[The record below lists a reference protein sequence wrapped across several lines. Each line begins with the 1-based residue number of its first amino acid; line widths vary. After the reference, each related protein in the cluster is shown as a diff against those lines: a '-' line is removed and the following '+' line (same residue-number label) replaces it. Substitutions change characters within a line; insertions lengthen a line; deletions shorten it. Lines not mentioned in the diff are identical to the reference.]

1 MNRFAC
7 IFFSLLFHIVSN
19 SQITFQKSFGGSW
32 AENSECIYE
41 VETIKQTS
49 DNGYAICST
58 TQTYAGPSN
67 SGAYFLKLNAN
78 GDTSFVRTFYREN
91 PTRGRSVH
99 QTLEGGYILGVD
111 YNSTN
116 SGLIK
121 LDNFGNIQWS
131 KEIINFGNTYQA
143 TPLKLGGFL
152 VSGGSYL
159 GAALAKFD
167 INGNLVFC
175 KKYYHPQYYNVL
187 LYSSLECS
195 NGDIISVGYYYPV
208 GYVYALVMRL
218 DSTGNIKFSK
228 IYNIS
233 NNVSESFKSV
243 ELSDKSIVICGY
255 VQYANYN
262 RDILLIKMDSLGNT
276 IDVKT
281 IGDSYS
287 QRTTN
292 IIKDKNENLFIAG
305 QANNS
310 FSNDAGLLLKISPI
324 GNIVFSKTY
333 LNGAMCEGIDLTS
346 DNGIVMEGM
355 TSYFGNGSTDRYVFK
370 TDSNGYAGCNTI
382 DNPLPINAISN
393 YSVSNL
399 SLLNSSN
406 QFTVQNTT
414 YSVSYGT
421 QISTKCQN
429 IIGISEEKNNDY
441 EISLFPNP
449 NNGFLSIKNKYIR
462 ERIKISIYNNL
473 GQNVFNKTI
482 QNGENIFD
490 INYLLPG
497 IYTYTIQEDNIQKK
511 TGKIIKQ

>member
-1 MNRFAC
+1 MSKFAC
-7 IFFSLLFHIVSN
+7 IFFSLFFHIAIY
-19 SQITFQKSFGGSW
+19 SQNTFQKSYGGSW

-99 QTLEGGYILGVD
+99 QTIDGGYILGVD
-111 YNSTN
+111 YSSING
-116 SGLIK
+116 GLIK

-131 KEIINFGNTYQA
+131 KDIIQGNLSSTYHA
-143 TPLKLGGFL
+143 TPLKDGGYL
-152 VSGGSYL
+152 LSGGGWYGTLS
-159 GAALAKFD
+159 KVD
-167 INGNLVFC
+167 VNGNLVFG
-175 KKYYHPQYYNVL
+175 KRYKTPQNNNVVL
-187 LYSSLECS
+187 FSSLECS
-195 NGDIISVGYYYPV
+195 NGDIISVGYYYNS
-208 GYVYALVMRL
+208 YTYALVMRL

-255 VQYANYN
+255 VGYANYN

-305 QANNS
+305 QANNL

-355 TSYFGNGSTDRYVFK
+355 TSYFGNGNTDRYVFK

-382 DNPLPINAISN
+382 DNPLPINTISN

-449 NNGFLSIKNKYIR
+449 NNGFLSIENKNIR